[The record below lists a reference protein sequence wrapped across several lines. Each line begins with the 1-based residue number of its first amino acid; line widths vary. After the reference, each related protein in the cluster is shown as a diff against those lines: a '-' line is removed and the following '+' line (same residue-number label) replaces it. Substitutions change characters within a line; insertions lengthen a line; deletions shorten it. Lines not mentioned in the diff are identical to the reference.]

1 MELSYIVTRDIN
13 EQFCYARYYDFD
25 VIVLKDN
32 GFINATKL
40 CELGKKDFKNWLC
53 LDGSKE
59 LIEKIKEHNNY
70 YYRTNLTSKNMLC
83 VILEIKNTH
92 KYHKHDVSGSYIH
105 PDLVPH
111 IVTWISPS
119 FAVRVSKIT
128 NYHIS
133 GHYEYK
139 LIKRKKEIKEIYEM
153 LFNFSIRHNANSAK
167 LRKELKTMEEKYTR
181 DINDLKIRLIELKSQ
196 NKELKTEL
204 IKIEYMLK
212 DKTVTY
218 YPVNRFRHLMIFQN
232 KKDLKSFKVL
242 LIHRERI
249 NKELNKI
256 KNDYR
261 VFFSAYEPNAISCFN
276 SLKDRL
282 LRLKNIE
289 YCYNDLILLDTDI
302 YGINDFAE
310 DLRSMDLVRKYA

>member
-111 IVTWISPS
+111 IVSWISPS

-167 LRKELKTMEEKYTR
+167 LRKELKAMEEKYTR
-181 DINDLKIRLIELKSQ
+181 DINELKVRLIELKAQ

-218 YPVNRFRHLMIFQN
+218 HHHIRFRHLVILQN
-232 KKDLKSFKVL
+232 KKDSNSFKVL
-242 LIHRERI
+242 FIYRERLT
-249 NKELNKI
+249 NELNKI

-261 VFFSAYEPNAISCFN
+261 IFYSAYDPNAVSCFN
-276 SLKDRL
+276 QLKDKL
-282 LRLKNIE
+282 LDLNLIKF
-289 YCYNDLILLDTDI
+289 CYNDFMLVDTEVYCTKKFI
-302 YGINDFAE
+302 E
-310 DLRSMDLVRKYA
+310 DLKSMNIIRKYA